1 MSKNSE
7 SQKTEGTF
15 PSVFSLQQQLTLTI
29 DGLASSGDG
38 VARHQGAVV
47 FIPFVIPGEE
57 VLIKITELHK
67 NFARG
72 RLLKILKQS
81 PHRVEAPC
89 PVFSKCGGCQWQ
101 HMDYPTQLKAKQEI
115 VRSEFE
121 KQLKL
126 KINPEIQESPKQYS
140 YRNRV
145 SLKVENDQLGYFALK
160 SHDFVSIK
168 DCHLAEEPLRELIR
182 SGNVKSFLKKQKET
196 PSFSQVNSLQNEK
209 LIQYVLQQIP
219 QLSKDSH
226 VLDLYAGSGNF
237 AFPIFEKHPQIQL
250 HAVELGSESVA
261 EAKKK
266 LLSSN
271 ISSKIFHFYAAD
283 VQDFLWRWTNST
295 ELVVLDPPRA
305 GCSDQ
310 VIQSLVSLKPERLIY
325 ISCNPATLA
334 RDLKPFIK
342 DQAYTLESVQ
352 LFDMFPQTSHIES
365 VATLR
370 RN

>member
-1 MSKNSE
+1 MSKNSD
-7 SQKTEGTF
+7 SKKTEGAF

-29 DGLASSGDG
+29 EGLASSGDG

-47 FIPFVIPGEE
+47 FIPFVVPGEE

-72 RLLKILKQS
+72 RLLKVLKQS

-121 KQLKL
+121 KQLKI
-126 KINPEIQESPKQYS
+126 KINPEIQDSPLRYS

-145 SLKVENDQLGYFALK
+145 GLKVENNQLGYFASR
-160 SHDFVSIK
+160 SHEFIPIQ
-168 DCHLAEEPLRELIR
+168 DCHLAEEHLREAIR
-182 SGNVKSFLKKQKET
+182 SGNVKHFLKTQKES
-196 PSFSQVNSLQNEK
+196 PSFSQVNTLQNEK
-209 LIQYVLQQIP
+209 LIQYVLQQTP
-219 QLSKDSH
+219 ALPKKSH

-237 AFPIFEKHPQIQL
+237 SFPIFERHPQIEL
-250 HAVELGSESVA
+250 HSVELSSDSVA
-261 EAKKK
+261 EAKGK
-266 LLSSN
+266 LLSMN
-271 ISSKIFHFYAAD
+271 ISSKVFHFYAVD
-283 VQDFLWRWTNST
+283 VQDFLWRWTLPT
-295 ELVVLDPPRA
+295 ELVLLDPPRA

-310 VIQSLVSLKPERLIY
+310 VIQSLVSLKPKHIIY

-334 RDLKPFIK
+334 RDLKPFI
-342 DQAYTLESVQ
+342 QNSSYQLESVQ

-365 VATLR
+365 VAILR